1 MVVAAQDAD
10 VGPRTPRPAPI
21 GPAPVVLHVEPS
33 GRGWVAGDLVDA
45 LAEFRIGIRRKPGAD
60 ALVRRHEGLA
70 AILAQVVAARGDAE
84 V

>member
-10 VGPRTPRPAPI
+10 VGPRPSRPAPI

-33 GRGWVAGDLVDA
+33 GRGRVTGDLVDT
-45 LAEFRIGIRRKPGAD
+45 LTEFRIGIGREPGAD
-60 ALVRRHEGLA
+60 ALVRRREGLA
-70 AILAQVVAARGDAE
+70 AILAQVVAARGDAQ